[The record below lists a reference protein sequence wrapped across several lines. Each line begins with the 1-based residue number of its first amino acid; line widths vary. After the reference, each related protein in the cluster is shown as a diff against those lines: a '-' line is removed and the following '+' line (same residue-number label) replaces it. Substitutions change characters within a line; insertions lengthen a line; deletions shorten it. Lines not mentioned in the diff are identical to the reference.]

1 MPYLVGIDVGTR
13 HTSAALCRLGGPASG
28 AVETVRLGPRSN
40 AVASTLYLPGDGSV
54 VVGEVDP
61 RLALTEPH
69 RLVRG
74 FSRRVGDDVPFVVD
88 GGAYSAE
95 ELTAALVVWVADQI
109 AEREGGPADHVV
121 VTHPAS
127 WGAYRRNALWS
138 ALRQVELVGV
148 TLLPEPIAVGECYAR
163 HETLDAGDALAMYGL
178 GGDWCYAAVIRRT
191 DSGAFALAGH
201 AEEVEPGGGEQV
213 DDAVLDWL
221 RAQLADPLRQLDPA
235 DPQTALVTAR
245 LRQECRAA
253 KERLS
258 VAPETVVD
266 VRLPRGVHQPTL
278 TRQTLDG
285 LVRPMLI
292 GTVDTLLRAVRSSGV
307 EPGQLAAL
315 ALVGGAVRMPLV
327 AELVSAQL
335 PCRIAVEDDPQATA
349 AIGAALVA
357 YRRATGGDPP
367 AAARPSGALVLAGGA
382 RTGRDPV
389 RAVPPDL
396 GKDPSVHFPTEILQ
410 PATFDDD
417 DQPPPRPPAEI
428 VALDLPRRRTL
439 NTLIPGAGPAVTGLI
454 AVVLAGAI
462 VAVTFV
468 VQAGTSNRGSSFTGG
483 NVQGGTSAP
492 TVPGTTVVTTV
503 VPGGTASLTSPMI
516 APATPATPST

>member
-1 MPYLVGIDVGTR
+1 MPYLVGIDVGTS

-28 AVETVRLGPRSN
+28 AVETVRLGARTN
-40 AVASTLYLPGDGSV
+40 AVGSTLYLPGDGSV
-54 VVGEVDP
+54 VVGEADP

-74 FSRRVGDDVPFVVD
+74 FSRRVGDEVPFVVD

-95 ELTAALVVWVADQI
+95 ELTAALVVWVTDQI
-109 AEREGGPADHVV
+109 AEREGGPAEHVV

-127 WGAYRRNALWS
+127 WGAYRRNALWA

-148 TLLPEPIAVGECYAR
+148 TLLPEPIAVGESYAR

-178 GGDWCYAAVIRRT
+178 GGDWCYAAVVRRT
-191 DSGAFALAGH
+191 DNGAFALAGH

-221 RAQLADPLRQLDPA
+221 RAELADPLSQLDPA
-235 DPQTALVTAR
+235 DPQTALITSR

-266 VRLPRGVHQPTL
+266 VRLPHGVHQPTL
-278 TRQTLDG
+278 TRQALDG
-285 LVRPMLI
+285 LIRPMLI
-292 GTVDTLLRAVRSSGV
+292 GTVDTLLRAVRSSNV

-335 PCRIAVEDDPQATA
+335 PCRIAVEDDPQATV
-349 AIGAALVA
+349 AIGAALAA
-357 YRRATGGDPP
+357 YRRTTGGEAP
-367 AAARPSGALVLAGGA
+367 AAARPAGALVLVGGG
-382 RTGRDPV
+382 RNGRDPV
-389 RAVPPDL
+389 RRPAQPEAGQDT
-396 GKDPSVHFPTEILQ
+396 SVHFPTEILQ

-428 VALDLPRRRTL
+428 VALDLPRRRSL
-439 NTLIPGAGPAVTGLI
+439 STLIPGAGPVVTGLL

-462 VAVTFV
+462 VAVTFAF
-468 VQAGTSNRGSSFTGG
+468 QAGTSNRGSSLTGG
-483 NVQGGTSAP
+483 TVQGGTSAP
-492 TVPGTTVVTTV
+492 TAPATTVVTTV
-503 VPGGTASLTSPMI
+503 MPPGTGSSVI
-516 APATPATPST
+516 APANPAPPST